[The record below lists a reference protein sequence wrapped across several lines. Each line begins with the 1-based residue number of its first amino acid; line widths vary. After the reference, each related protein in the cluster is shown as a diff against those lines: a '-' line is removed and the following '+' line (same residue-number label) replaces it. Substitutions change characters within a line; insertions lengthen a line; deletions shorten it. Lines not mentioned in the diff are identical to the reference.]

1 MTVEH
6 SPSDDERIVAA
17 VHDELARWGIDR
29 FDVGAM
35 AHRHGLDVEAI
46 QLRWPDPEVLIL
58 EALAHRP
65 GDNAP
70 PPDTG
75 SLRTDLFEMAVRM
88 ATMVT
93 SADGRKL
100 HGGHLIGDVEIASMD
115 VRRSAWLARAA
126 TLDVV
131 FERARQRGE
140 ISDAVDSHLVLELLF
155 APINMRALYTGMPVD
170 DDYCTTIADMVYR
183 AISSRS
189 RSAETEPGTG
199 R

>member
-6 SPSDDERIVAA
+6 SPDDDERIVAA

-35 AHRHGLDVEAI
+35 AHRHGLDVDAI
-46 QLRWPDPEVLIL
+46 QQRWPDPEVLIL
-58 EALAHRP
+58 EALEHRP
-65 GDNAP
+65 GDTAP
-70 PPDTG
+70 QPDTG
-75 SLRTDLFEMAVRM
+75 SLRTDLFTLAVRM
-88 ATMVT
+88 AAMVT
-93 SADGRKL
+93 SSDGRKL

-140 ISDAVDSHLVLELLF
+140 ITDSADPHLALELLF

-170 DDYCTTIADMVYR
+170 DDYCRTIADMVYR
-183 AISSRS
+183 AISS
-189 RSAETEPGTG
+189 
-199 R
+199 

>member
-35 AHRHGLDVEAI
+35 AHRHGLDVQAI
-46 QLRWPDPEVLIL
+46 QARWPDPEVLIL
-58 EALAHRP
+58 DALAHRP
-65 GDNAP
+65 GDTAP

-75 SLRTDLFEMAVRM
+75 SLRTDLFDLATRM
-88 ATMVT
+88 AAMVT
-93 SADGRKL
+93 SEAGRKL
-100 HGGHLIGDVEIASMD
+100 HGGHLIGDTDFASMD

-126 TLDVV
+126 TLDAV

-140 ISDAVDSHLVLELLF
+140 IPDDADSFTVLELLF

-170 DDYCTTIADMVYR
+170 DPYCQTIADLVYR
-183 AISSRS
+183 AVAKR
-189 RSAETEPGTG
+189 
-199 R
+199 